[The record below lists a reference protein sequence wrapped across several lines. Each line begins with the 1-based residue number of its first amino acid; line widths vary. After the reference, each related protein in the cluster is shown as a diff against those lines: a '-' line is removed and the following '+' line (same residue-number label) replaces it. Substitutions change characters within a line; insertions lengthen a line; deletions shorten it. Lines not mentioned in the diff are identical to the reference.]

1 MAKSTGK
8 HNKMF
13 GEDGEGSRPIES
25 RRRVSEEDKKK
36 VEQAILWLKNNQR
49 AEKEEYQHQLKE
61 LEKLFNLIISRTYQG
76 GHRPEPINCALLNI
90 DRLTVTKT
98 EQLRGLISDKD
109 LNFIFLTETWLN
121 GDTAVDMLL
130 QSSPNGF
137 TYHYVNRP
145 VGIGGGVAVIYS
157 ERYSLSEPC
166 QFGVFTSFEYL
177 ALKIKPP
184 NDLLI
189 VIVYRPPGG
198 LRLDFYPQFGEM
210 LSIICP
216 KYAKIIIAGDFNFP
230 EQTKSFL
237 KLFTN
242 FKPHVN
248 VPTHN
253 QRNTLDLVFSKDI
266 DVGITSIDS
275 VDFSDHYCI
284 LFTTNPNTLPPS
296 NTGLEDDL
304 AGLRL

>member
-36 VEQAILWLKNNQR
+36 VEEKCEQNNQR

-61 LEKLFNLIISRTYQG
+61 P
-76 GHRPEPINCALLNI
+76 RPEPINCALLNI
-90 DRLTVTKT
+90 NRLIDTKT
-98 EQLRGLISDKD
+98 EQLKGLISDKD
-109 LNFIFLTETWLN
+109 LDFIFLTKTWLN
-121 GDTAVDMLL
+121 DDTANGMLS
-130 QSSPNGF
+130 QSRPNGF

-157 ERYSLSEPC
+157 ERYSPSEPC
-166 QFGVFTSFEYL
+166 QFGVFGAFEYL

-189 VIVYRPPGG
+189 VIVYRRAGG
-198 LRLDFYPQFGEM
+198 LRSEFYPQFEDM

-216 KYAKIIIAGDFNFP
+216 EYDKIIIAGDFNFP
-230 EQTKSFL
+230 DQPKTFL
-237 KLFTN
+237 GLFTDRD
-242 FKPHVN
+242 FKPADDQGRTPDV
-248 VPTHN
+248 
-253 QRNTLDLVFSKDI
+253 VFSRGI
-266 DVGITSIDS
+266 YVGITSIDP
-275 VDFSDHYCI
+275 VDPDFSDHHCI

-296 NTGLEDDL
+296 NTGLEDDF
-304 AGLRL
+304 ADLRL